1 MDDDKITSGILGL
14 GGAAVPKT
22 PEDPSTEYD
31 AESVAQRRA
40 RMQQGEADADAARD
54 DGDQSGP
61 GATGI
66 DMGSGGDGTDLSGR

>member
-1 MDDDKITSGILGL
+1 MKDDKITSGILGL

-22 PEDPSTEYD
+22 PGDPSTEYD

-40 RMQQGEADADAARD
+40 RMHQGEAEAEADRD
-54 DGDQSGP
+54 DQSGP

-66 DMGSGGDGTDLSGR
+66 DMGAGGDGTDLSGK